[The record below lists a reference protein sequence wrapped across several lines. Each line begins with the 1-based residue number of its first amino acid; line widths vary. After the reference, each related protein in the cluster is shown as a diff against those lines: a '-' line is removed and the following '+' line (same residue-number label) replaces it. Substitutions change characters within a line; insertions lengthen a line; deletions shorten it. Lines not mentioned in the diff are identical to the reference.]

1 MNMSKGFLVS
11 VLTAITLMFAWNVSA
26 QQKATGDARK
36 DLLKHEKVLDKD
48 LKKKALKEARKEAK
62 RLKKEGFKTPV
73 GKLPLDKQ
81 LESAWEKQAELD
93 MEGNPYWYVASSRII
108 GGNQS
113 AALVQATNAAK
124 IDIAGQIQT
133 KVTQL
138 IEDKTANDDM
148 GQEEAAS
155 LKSMVATSKSIIS
168 GTLGRTVPLV
178 EVYRTLPNKNV
189 EVMVTIGCTAQMAND
204 TAIKAI
210 RKALADKSEEL
221 AKELDKLG
229 Y

>member
-1 MNMSKGFLVS
+1 
-11 VLTAITLMFAWNVSA
+11 
-26 QQKATGDARK
+26 
-36 DLLKHEKVLDKD
+36 
-48 LKKKALKEARKEAK
+48 
-62 RLKKEGFKTPV
+62 
-73 GKLPLDKQ
+73 
-81 LESAWEKQAELD
+81 

-113 AALVQATNAAK
+113 AAFLQATNAAK

-138 IEDKTANDDM
+138 IEEKTANDDM

-168 GTLGRTVPLV
+168 GTLGRVVPLV
-178 EVYRTLPNKNV
+178 EVYRTLENKNV
-189 EVMVTIGCTAQMAND
+189 EVMVTLGCTAQMANEV
-204 TAIKAI
+204 AVKAM
-210 RKALADKSEEL
+210 RKELARKSEEL